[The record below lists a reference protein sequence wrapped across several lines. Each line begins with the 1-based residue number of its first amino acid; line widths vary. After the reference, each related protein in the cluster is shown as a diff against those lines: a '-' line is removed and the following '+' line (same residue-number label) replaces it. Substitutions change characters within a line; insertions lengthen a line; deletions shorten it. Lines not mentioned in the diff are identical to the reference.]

1 MLFFVKLITFN
12 NAHIIASITNIVVFL
27 YAINNNMSRI
37 TVASLPSVVE
47 LYVPRILGSVRKGTI
62 INTFH
67 ELNIGKI
74 IYIDMHRKINENK
87 NAYFFAFIKL
97 QLYHAF
103 PAMELMSHLNEFN
116 AMKITYNEETMQ
128 YWEVKA
134 HIARIERDNHCCISE
149 SNVPPPAT
157 IKNECRSY
165 NLWSGYPMLL
175 PRHVYALNQK
185 LLGNA

>member
-12 NAHIIASITNIVVFL
+12 KTPIIASITNIVVFP

-74 IYIDMHRKINENK
+74 IYLDMHRKINENK
-87 NAYFFAFIKL
+87 NAVTTNISRQEL
-97 QLYHAF
+97 QC
-103 PAMELMSHLNEFN
+103 NEN
-116 AMKITYNEETMQ
+116 NIQ
-128 YWEVKA
+128 
-134 HIARIERDNHCCISE
+134 
-149 SNVPPPAT
+149 
-157 IKNECRSY
+157 
-165 NLWSGYPMLL
+165 
-175 PRHVYALNQK
+175 
-185 LLGNA
+185 